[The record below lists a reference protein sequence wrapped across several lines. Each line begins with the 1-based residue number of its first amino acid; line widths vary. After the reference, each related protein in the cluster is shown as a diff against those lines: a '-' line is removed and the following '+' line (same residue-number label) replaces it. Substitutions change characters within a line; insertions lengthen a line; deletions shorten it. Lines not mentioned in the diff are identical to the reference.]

1 MVSQLSF
8 IKASVL
14 FIAYS
19 FLSFWTFAIPKTV
32 PKNREIAESVV
43 KIASIGKPQL
53 QALSSVEMR
62 TPIAGITIQIAQRK
76 IS

>member
-1 MVSQLSF
+1 MTSQLSF

-19 FLSFWTFAIPKTV
+19 FLSFLTFAIPKTV
-32 PKNREIAESVV
+32 PKNRDIAESVV
-43 KIASIGKPQL
+43 RIASIGKFQF
-53 QALSSVEMR
+53 QAPFSVEIR
-62 TPIAGITIQIAQRK
+62 TPIAGMTTHIAQRS